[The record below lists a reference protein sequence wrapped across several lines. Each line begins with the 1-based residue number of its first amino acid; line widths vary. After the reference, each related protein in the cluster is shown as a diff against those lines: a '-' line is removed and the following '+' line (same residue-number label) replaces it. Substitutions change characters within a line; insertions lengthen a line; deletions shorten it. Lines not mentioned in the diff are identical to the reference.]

1 MEVRGPCL
9 VTFKNGKPCHLYEV
23 GTTEITPKGYQNI
36 MYYFDNWDDAET
48 YVHYLYQVAGVLDNQ
63 KKLKS
68 KKMAAW
74 EKAEIRAFLATLD
87 LSVLE
92 NAIKKL
98 NPVIERR
105 FTPKR

>member
-9 VTFKNGKPCHLYEV
+9 VTFKNGKPCNLYEV
-23 GTTEITPKGYQNI
+23 GTTEMTPKGYSNT

-48 YVHYLYQVAGVLDNQ
+48 YVHYLYQVAGVLDN
-63 KKLKS
+63 KRKLKS

-74 EKAEIRAFLATLD
+74 EKEEIRAFLATLD
-87 LSVLE
+87 LSILE
-92 NAIKKL
+92 NAVKNL
-98 NPVIERR
+98 NPVIEHR